1 MKRIIILPLLLII
14 KITFC
19 HAQYNHEKLTEI
31 LTGGNIKTWIV
42 KNTNAAHSEKSY
54 AFNKNFSV
62 QVTKDKGAIQTEK
75 WTLTSADNI
84 RWFISIGKQ
93 KYELIVSYDKSGKQY
108 VKLTS
113 EGGDKTSI
121 YNETLLYPSK

>member
-1 MKRIIILPLLLII
+1 MKRINILLLLLIT

-19 HAQYNHEKLTEI
+19 NAQYNREKLTDI
-31 LTGGNIKTWIV
+31 LTGGNIKTWTV
-42 KNTNAAHSEKSY
+42 KSAGAMHTEKSY
-54 AFNKNFSV
+54 AFNKNLSV
-62 QVTKDKGAIQTEK
+62 QVAKDKGAVQTDK

-84 RWFISIGKQ
+84 RWFISIGTQ
-93 KYELIVSYDKSGKQY
+93 KYEIIVSYDKSGKQY

-113 EGGDKTSI
+113 QTGDKTSV